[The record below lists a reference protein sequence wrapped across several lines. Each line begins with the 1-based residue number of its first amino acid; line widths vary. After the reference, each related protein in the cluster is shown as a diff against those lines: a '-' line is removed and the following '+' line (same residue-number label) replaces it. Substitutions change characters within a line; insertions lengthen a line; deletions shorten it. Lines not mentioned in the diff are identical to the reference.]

1 MNFNK
6 NLKLLPL
13 KIMRYAFLVLV
24 CFCMIQTHDSWAQ
37 TKNWGIGL
45 RLGDP
50 TGVTAKKY
58 MGASN
63 ALELAL
69 GSDYRGGGL
78 EFLAHY
84 LFHFPIN
91 DAPGLDWYYGFGVQI
106 EDDHLDDRDRGRDD
120 QTEFGADGVIG
131 LEFTFAQDRLSAFME
146 GILFLEL
153 VDDPFDLE
161 LDAGIGLRYNF

>member
-1 MNFNK
+1 MSK
-6 NLKLLPL
+6 KVKLLLP
-13 KIMRYAFLVLV
+13 KSMRLVLV
-24 CFCMIQTHDSWAQ
+24 VLALCLSAQ
-37 TKNWGIGL
+37 TYELSAQSHDWGIGL

-50 TGVTAKKY
+50 TGVSAKKY
-58 MGASN
+58 LGTSN

-69 GSDYRGGGL
+69 GSDYGGKGL
-78 EFLAHY
+78 EFMAHY
-84 LFHFPIN
+84 LFHFPISN
-91 DAPGLDWYYGFGVQI
+91 APGLDWYYGFGVQI

-131 LEFTFAQDRLSAFME
+131 LEYTFAGARLSAFVD

>member
-1 MNFNK
+1 
-6 NLKLLPL
+6 
-13 KIMRYAFLVLV
+13 MRFVLVTLVL
-24 CFCMIQTHDSWAQ
+24 FLSIQTWELSAQSHD
-37 TKNWGIGL
+37 WGIGL

-58 MGASN
+58 LGSSN

-69 GSDYRGGGL
+69 GSDYGGNGL
-78 EFLAHY
+78 EFMAHY
-84 LFHFPIN
+84 LFHFPISN
-91 DAPGLDWYYGFGVQI
+91 APGLDWYYGFGVQI
-106 EDDHLDDRDRGRDD
+106 EDDHLDDRDRRRDS

-131 LEFTFAQDRLSAFME
+131 LEYTFAGERLSAFVD